1 MSYRTIVVGTDGSA
15 TADRAVREAGMMA
28 ATHGSRLVIVT
39 AFTSVPADAMSQLAG
54 TPSTPVANR
63 QAEAPADLEWAL
75 TDRGQAESI
84 AAAGRAVAL
93 EVGAPH
99 VNVSS
104 DDGSPASV
112 LLDAVFLH
120 DADLVIVGSVGL
132 RGARR
137 LLGSVA
143 EAILHH
149 APCDVLVVQTTDR

>member
-1 MSYRTIVVGTDGSA
+1 MNYSTIVVGTDGSE
-15 TADRAVREAGMMA
+15 TAGRAVREAAMMA
-28 ATHGSRLVIVT
+28 GAHGARLVIVT
-39 AFTSVPADAMSQLAG
+39 AFTSAHADALSQLAG
-54 TPSTPVANR
+54 TPSIAVTNR
-63 QAEAPADLEWAL
+63 QVEAPADLQWTL
-75 TDRGQAESI
+75 TDRGQAEAI

-104 DDGSPASV
+104 DDGSPAAV

-120 DADLVIVGSVGL
+120 SGDLVVVGSVGL
-132 RGARR
+132 RGPRR

-149 APCDVLVVQTTDR
+149 APCDVLVVQTTD